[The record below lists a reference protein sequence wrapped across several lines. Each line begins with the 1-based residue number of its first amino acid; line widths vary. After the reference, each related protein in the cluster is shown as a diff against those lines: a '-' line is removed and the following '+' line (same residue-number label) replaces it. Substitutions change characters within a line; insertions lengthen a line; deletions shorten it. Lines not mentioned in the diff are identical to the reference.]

1 MGKNQQTKFYFSTFL
16 YFFCERKINAAEFKQ
31 TVIDL
36 FRRHPFWF
44 ALFASAL
51 IHALFLSF
59 RWGIS
64 EMQSRRLNTPLS
76 VVLVNA
82 SSKPFPHKVFKLAQ
96 ADLQG
101 GGMSADQ
108 EASAMHRARL
118 GAEARLEVLEKQ
130 QKQMLA
136 KLDALHAQSN
146 GRISGEEQQVLPQVN
161 ALEAE
166 LAKRLQENSRIPR
179 HKVLTGSSTKA
190 VVFAHYYE
198 SMRQKIEAYGSTF
211 FPRANGRP
219 LYGSLVIVVSIDA
232 QGRIATNIKGV
243 EGIEV
248 RRSSGI
254 PELDRQAVAIIR
266 AASPFGA
273 FPPEMRNQID
283 ILDWVSTFDF
293 TRNQNERMSEA
304 NPQSNANRLEL
315 RR

>member
-1 MGKNQQTKFYFSTFL
+1 M
-16 YFFCERKINAAEFKQ
+16 NATGFKRLF
-31 TVIDL
+31 ISG

-44 ALFASAL
+44 ALLVSAF
-51 IHALFLSF
+51 IHAIFLSF
-59 RWGIS
+59 RWGVGEI
-64 EMQSRRLNTPLS
+64 QNRRLNTPLS

-82 SSKPFPHKVFKLAQ
+82 HSKPIPQKVFKLAQ

-101 GGMSADQ
+101 GGMSVDQ

-146 GRISGEEQQVLPQVN
+146 GRISGEDLRVAPQIN
-161 ALEAE
+161 SLEAE
-166 LAKRLQENSRIPR
+166 LAKRLQENALMPR
-179 HKVLTGSSTKA
+179 HKVLTGTSTKA

-198 SMRQKIEAYGSTF
+198 AMRQKIEAYGSAF
-211 FPRANGRP
+211 FPRANGHA

-232 QGRIATNIKGV
+232 QGRIATNAKGV

-254 PELDRQAVAIIR
+254 SELDRQAIAIIR
-266 AASPFGA
+266 AASPFGV
-273 FPPEMRNQID
+273 FPPEMRNQVD

-293 TRNQNERMSEA
+293 TRNQGERELESD
-304 NPQSNANRLEL
+304 PRSNSNRLEL